1 MSHMNI
7 RERLEEIIV
16 EHDSKFKKRAK
27 QLAEDEF
34 IKKTWDDIR
43 SFNET
48 GVKKQLIDA
57 IKATLAYESFDAEIN
72 LITTSDLLIIQLL
85 NVRDVHEQGE
95 FRFANII
102 DTSMNENDFKYYLLN
117 DKFPEAL
124 VTVII
129 DGLIESTIV
138 DDDV

>member
-48 GVKKQLIDA
+48 GAKKQLIDA
-57 IKATLAYESFDAEIN
+57 IKATLAYESFDADVK

-95 FRFANII
+95 FRFASII